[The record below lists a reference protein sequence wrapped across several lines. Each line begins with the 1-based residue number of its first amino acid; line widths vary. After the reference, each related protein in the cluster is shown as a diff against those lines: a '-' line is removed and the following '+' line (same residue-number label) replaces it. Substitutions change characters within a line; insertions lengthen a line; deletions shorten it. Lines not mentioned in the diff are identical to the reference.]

1 MQTNQLA
8 ENDLKR
14 DKRAGSFIDARAI
27 KFLIIRIGTKMI
39 SFRFYFYLKFMPF
52 SLTRKVSKFIQKI
65 RFTSLCFTYITC

>member
-8 ENDLKR
+8 ENDLTR

-39 SFRFYFYLKFMPF
+39 SFRFYFYLKAMHF
-52 SLTRKVSKFIQKI
+52 L
-65 RFTSLCFTYITC
+65 